1 MRPAAAQVP
10 PPPGGEQPLRVVFLG
25 GINRVKGADLI
36 QQLAQHASLPDG
48 IPLEWHLVGLFDG
61 EPGRRVHDHGR
72 YMRSEL
78 PAILARIQPH
88 LVAILSEGLET
99 YCYTLDEAL
108 ACGIPVVVTP
118 RGAPAERVR
127 RDGAG
132 WVVSALDVATVLQQL
147 AAIAHD
153 REGYDRVRQH
163 IAAWRPLDMAAVGQ
177 AYMQSYAAG
186 KARRTRA
193 KPEAVLQALDRWQIE
208 LWHQPPWSRR
218 IAGRLLETGISLL
231 DRLRIR
237 RALARLVGRLLPLP
251 VQEKI
256 QRLRRTGKRP

>member
-1 MRPAAAQVP
+1 
-10 PPPGGEQPLRVVFLG
+10 
-25 GINRVKGADLI
+25 
-36 QQLAQHASLPDG
+36 
-48 IPLEWHLVGLFDG
+48 
-61 EPGRRVHDHGR
+61 
-72 YMRSEL
+72 MRSEL

-132 WVVSALDVATVLQQL
+132 WVVAALDVSTVLQQL
-147 AAIAHD
+147 ADIAHAW
-153 REGYDRVRQH
+153 ESYGRVRQH
-163 IAAWRPLDMAAVGQ
+163 VAAWRPLDMASVGQ

-186 KARRTRA
+186 KSRRTRA
-193 KPEAVLQALDRWQIE
+193 MPEAVLQSLDRWQIE

-218 IAGRLLETGISLL
+218 MAGQLLETGISIL

-237 RALARLVGRLLPLP
+237 RALARFVGRLLPLP

-256 QRLRRTGKRP
+256 QRLRRTGERP